1 MRRAIISVVLVITTF
16 VLAGCAGVKKNLS
29 KPSPVPVFSCNAS
42 IAYDD
47 FSALARVERFGD
59 GVWSAEFSEP
69 STLSGVR
76 LDFCDGEVTA
86 SYKGLSFSVPK
97 DAVPVKA
104 LLSSLIEVFD
114 EALKSDSLKGIA
126 QDGKI
131 TVSGTLSQGD
141 YSIVFDEKSGNLLSF
156 EMPGSGL
163 KMVFSDF
170 SASASQMTTTTPNTS
185 VTTQPDATG
194 TQTGQENAETT
205 TVLQTSVS

>member
-1 MRRAIISVVLVITTF
+1 MKKAIVSIVLVITVVIFT
-16 VLAGCAGVKKNLS
+16 ACGGTKKNLS
-29 KPSPVPVFSCNAS
+29 KPTPVPVFSCSAS

-47 FSALARVERFGD
+47 FSAVASVERYGD

-76 LDFCDGEVTA
+76 LDFSDGEVTA

-104 LLSSLIEVFD
+104 LISSLIEVFD
-114 EALKSDSLKGIA
+114 ESLKSDSLQGVA
-126 QDGKI
+126 EDGRI
-131 TVSGTLSQGD
+131 TVSGSLSQGD

-170 SASASQMTTTTPNTS
+170 SANASQMTTTTS
-185 VTTQPDATG
+185 VTDVTI
-194 TQTGQENAETT
+194 QTTAADSTAQENTETT
-205 TVLQTSVS
+205 SVLQTSVS

>member
-1 MRRAIISVVLVITTF
+1 MKKAIVSIVLVITAVIFT
-16 VLAGCAGVKKNLS
+16 ACGGTKKNLS
-29 KPSPVPVFSCNAS
+29 KPTPIPVFSCNAS

-47 FSALARVERFGD
+47 FSAVASVERYGD

-69 STLSGVR
+69 STLAGVR
-76 LDFCDGEVTA
+76 LDFADGEVTA

-104 LLSSLIEVFD
+104 LISSLIEVFD
-114 EALKSDSLKGIA
+114 ESMKSDSLQGVEEN
-126 QDGKI
+126 GKI
-131 TVSGTLSQGD
+131 TVSGSLSQGD
-141 YSIVFDEKSGNLLSF
+141 YSIVFDEKSGSLLSF

-170 SASASQMTTTTPNTS
+170 SANASQMTTTS
-185 VTTQPDATG
+185 VTDITM
-194 TQTGQENAETT
+194 QTTAADSITQENAETT